1 MHAGDGYA
9 KKPPRVPEPMADRS
23 HPLREVLNQV
33 SVESCPGGLNFHCHT
48 QCSDG
53 SLEPLALA
61 QQAQNLGLQH
71 LAVTDHH
78 STAAYLTIQEYFSAQ
93 REHGSAVPTLWTGM
107 EISCLLK
114 GCLVHVLALG
124 FDHGH
129 RALHLYNQG
138 DAAVGEP
145 LRADAVVRA
154 IHAAGGLAVLAHPAR
169 YRLGHDVLIEEAAAI
184 GIDGGE
190 AWYDYDMQAV
200 WSPTPVVCDAIDL
213 QLKNLGLL
221 RTCGTD
227 THGLDLKGR

>member
-1 MHAGDGYA
+1 
-9 KKPPRVPEPMADRS
+9 MADRS

-33 SVESCPGGLNFHCHT
+33 SVESCPTVMNFHCHT

-61 QQAQNLGLQH
+61 QQAQNLRLQH

-78 STAAYLTIQEYFSAQ
+78 STAAYLTIQEYFTAQ

-169 YRLGHDVLIEEAAAI
+169 YRLGHDVLIDEAAAI

>member
-1 MHAGDGYA
+1 MTAAH
-9 KKPPRVPEPMADRS
+9 
-23 HPLREVLNQV
+23 HPLRAVLDTV
-33 SVESCPGGLNFHCHT
+33 TAESCPGGLNFHCHT

-53 SLEPLALA
+53 SLEPLELVK
-61 QQAQNLGLQH
+61 QAEQLGLQH

-78 STAAYLTIQEYFSAQ
+78 STAAFLPIQQCLQEQSQLGAV
-93 REHGSAVPTLWTGM
+93 VPTVWTGM

-124 FDHGH
+124 FDYGH
-129 RALHLYNQG
+129 PALHLYNQG
-138 DAAVGEP
+138 DAVVGEP

-169 YRLGHDVLIEEAAAI
+169 YRLSHDVLIEAAAAI

-190 AWYDYDMQAV
+190 AWYDYEMQAT
-200 WSPTPVVCDAIDL
+200 WQPTAFVCEAIDR

>member
-9 KKPPRVPEPMADRS
+9 MRLATVSESMAVRD
-23 HPLREVLNQV
+23 HPLHSVLAQV
-33 SVESCPGGLNFHCHT
+33 NAHSCPGGYNFHCHT

-53 SLEPLALA
+53 SLEPRALA
-61 QQAQNLGLQH
+61 QQAQALGLQH

-78 STAAYLTIQEYFSAQ
+78 STAAFLPIKDWFNAQ
-93 REHGSAVPTLWTGM
+93 RDQGFAVPTFWTGM

-124 FDHGH
+124 FEYGH
-129 RALHLYNQG
+129 KALHLYNQG

-154 IHAAGGLAVLAHPAR
+154 IHSAGGLAVLAHPAR
-169 YRLGHDVLIEEAAAI
+169 YRLGHDVIIAAAAEI

-190 AWYDYDMQAV
+190 AWYDYDMQAE
-200 WSPTPVVCDAIDL
+200 WKPTPVVCDAINL

-227 THGLDLKGR
+227 THGHDLKGR

>member
-1 MHAGDGYA
+1 M
-9 KKPPRVPEPMADRS
+9 PESMADRS
-23 HPLREVLNQV
+23 HPLCAVLNQV
-33 SVESCPGGLNFHCHT
+33 TVESCPGGLNFHCHT

-61 QQAQNLGLQH
+61 QQAQQLGLEH

-78 STAAYLTIQEYFSAQ
+78 STAAYLRIQDYFSAQ
-93 REHGSAVPTLWTGM
+93 GEQGSAVPTLWTGM

-169 YRLGHDVLIEEAAAI
+169 YRLGHEVLIEEAAAI

-190 AWYDYDMQAV
+190 AWYDYDMQPV
-200 WSPTPVVCDAIDL
+200 WSPTPVVCDSIDL

>member
-1 MHAGDGYA
+1 MPAEA
-9 KKPPRVPEPMADRS
+9 
-23 HPLREVLNQV
+23 HPLIPVLRGV
-33 SVESCPGGLNFHCHT
+33 GPDSCPGTLNFHCHT

-53 SLEPLALA
+53 SLSPLALIE
-61 QQAQNLGLQH
+61 QAQRIGLKH

-78 STAAYLTIQEYFSAQ
+78 STAAFLPMQNWIEEQKQQGRT
-93 REHGSAVPTLWTGM
+93 VPMLWTGM

-124 FDHGH
+124 FEVGH
-129 RALHLYNQG
+129 QALRLYNQG

-145 LRADAVVRA
+145 LRADAVVKA
-154 IHAAGGLAVLAHPAR
+154 IHTAGGLAVLAHPAR
-169 YRLGHDVLIEEAAAI
+169 YRLGHDVLIKAAAAI

-190 AWYDYDMQAV
+190 VWYDYDMQSQWQA
-200 WSPTPVVCDAIDL
+200 TPMVCESIDQ

-227 THGLDLKGR
+227 THGHDLKGR